1 MAENLTLR
9 VTGLGHSMTLNMKK
23 TGTVGALK
31 EQVERET
38 ELPAGYQRLVA
49 RGKKLDDDSVTLE
62 SLGIEDRTRLM
73 LLHNQFYAA
82 DQAGVTAINALTKE
96 IDELAAKANST
107 SPAVTHELVTQIFC
121 KLDAIDTN
129 GSDKL
134 RTMRKQAIAKA
145 EALDISSS
153 STDEQK

>member
-1 MAENLTLR
+1 M
-9 VTGLGHSMTLNMKK
+9 
-23 TGTVGALK
+23 
-31 EQVERET
+31 
-38 ELPAGYQRLVA
+38 
-49 RGKKLDDDSVTLE
+49 
-62 SLGIEDRTRLM
+62 
-73 LLHNQFYAA
+73 
-82 DQAGVTAINALTKE
+82 TAINALTKE

-107 SPAVTHELVTQIFC
+107 SPAVTDELVTQIFC